1 LKVAEAE
8 GVGPVGG
15 ERSVGRRG
23 RRKRFGGGG
32 GGKKKKKKPYTLLSF
47 NSSDFSFIIFFSKSQ

>member
-23 RRKRFGGGG
+23 EEEKILG
-32 GGKKKKKKPYTLLSF
+32 GGKKKALYAFKF
-47 NSSDFSFIIFFSKSQ
+47 

>member
-1 LKVAEAE
+1 MAEAE

-15 ERSVGRRG
+15 GRSVGRRG

-32 GGKKKKKKPYTLLSF
+32 GGRKKPYTLLSF
-47 NSSDFSFIIFFSKSQ
+47 NSSDFSFILFFSKSQ